1 MKKILFVIFIYLIG
15 FNKAYSV
22 IINDLKTLNN
32 KRITKETI
40 VTYGNIKFG
49 NDYTNEDLNKIL
61 KNLYDTDFFEN
72 ITLKVED
79 NTLVLNI
86 KENKLI
92 QSVNIEGIKSNR
104 IKNAILENL
113 YSKDKAPFLI
123 EKVKIDLRRII
134 NSLKTVGYYTA
145 EVNSKIIE
153 NNNET
158 VSLIFEVN
166 LGEKALISK
175 IEFLGDKKIKSR
187 TLRSAIIS
195 EEAKFWKFI
204 SNNKYLNEDTIDRDI
219 RLLSNFYLQRG
230 YFDVKIESAAV
241 EFKDDN
247 TFKLSYKIDAGEI
260 YKINDAKLILPTDYD
275 PKNFEDVIEVLNKL
289 KQKQYSLNS
298 VTKIIEEIDK
308 ISLSRQYDFINADL
322 LEKKVGDNKIDL
334 VFEVSESER
343 LYIERINIVGNNIT
357 HESVIRNNLEID
369 EGDPFNKLLNAK
381 SLNNLKS
388 SKLFKSVVSNIE
400 DGQVANTKVVNIEV
414 EEQPTGEI
422 SIGAGAG
429 SDGGTVGFSVVEN
442 NFLGKGVKL
451 GTSLRLTEDSVK
463 GSFSVVNPN
472 FNYSNKSLSTVVE
485 STAIDKL
492 TDNGYKSTKTGFSFG
507 TGFEQFQ
514 NVYFS
519 PKISSYYE
527 DLSTNSKASA
537 NLKKQSGEYFE
548 TKFSYGLN
556 YDMRNQRFQTSEG
569 FRSQFGQSI
578 PLYSDEYSFSN
589 SYDFKTWHKLPNN
602 MVTSFNIYGK
612 MINSLNG
619 EDVRISN
626 RTFLPKNKLK
636 GFNTR
641 NIGPRDGTDYVGGN
655 YAAAINFDTTLPM
668 VFSNIESLDMRYF
681 IDMANLWGVDYSSSV
696 DQSSEIRA
704 STGVVIDWFTPIGP
718 LNLSFAQDIN
728 KAQDDKTEFFQF
740 NLGTTF

>member
-32 KRITKETI
+32 NRITKETI

-49 NDYTNEDLNKIL
+49 NDYTSEDLNKIL

-72 ITLKVED
+72 IILKVED

-92 QSVNIEGIKSNR
+92 QSVNVEGIKSNR

-134 NSLKTVGYYTA
+134 NSLKTIGYYTA

-230 YFDVKIESAAV
+230 YFDAKIESAAV

-260 YKINDAKLILPTDYD
+260 YTINDAKLILPTDYD

-400 DGQVANTKVVNIEV
+400 DGKVANTKVVNIEV

-472 FNYSNKSLSTVVE
+472 FNYSNKSLSSVVE

-519 PKISSYYE
+519 PKISTYYE

-537 NLKKQSGEYFE
+537 NLKKQSGQYFE

-556 YDMRNQRFQTSEG
+556 YDMRNQKFQTSEG

-578 PLYSDEYSFSN
+578 PLYSDEFAFSN
-589 SYDFKTWHKLPNN
+589 SYDFKTWHKLPNK

-728 KAQDDKTEFFQF
+728 KAEDDKTEFFQF